1 MKKYVM
7 LAGPLLIMN
16 ASVLAADPDAVKGAV
31 EAGLV
36 FTSGNTDTRTIN
48 VKGNIEHKKGNSRNT
63 AKAEALYVDGTQGRL
78 SEKYLGE
85 GKTAYQFT
93 ETSYGFVNGAL
104 ERDLFSGFDYQSTIS
119 AGYGYR
125 FIDNEKMTLDV
136 EAGPGYRRNK
146 LDTEEAKSEVIGRAS
161 GLFAYRMS
169 KTSTFTQEVVSEFGS
184 DAVISKGITAVTAQ
198 IVGNMAMKA
207 SFTVKH
213 NSNVPDDKDE
223 MDTETALTLVYSF

>member
-1 MKKYVM
+1 MKKY
-7 LAGPLLIMN
+7 A
-16 ASVLAADPDAVKGAV
+16 VLAASLLIVSAPVLASDPDGVKRAL

-36 FTSGNTDTRTIN
+36 FTSGNTETRTVN
-48 VKGNIEHKKGNSRNT
+48 VKGNVEQKKGNSRNT
-63 AKAEALYVDGTQGRL
+63 AKIEALYVDGTQGRL

-93 ETSYGFVNGAL
+93 KTSYGFVNGTL
-104 ERDLFSGFDYQSTIS
+104 ERDLFSGFDYQSTVS
-119 AGYGYR
+119 TGYGYR

-136 EAGPGYRRNK
+136 ETGPGYRRNK
-146 LDTEEAKSEVIGRAS
+146 LDNEEASGELIGRAS
-161 GLFAYRMS
+161 GLFAYRLS

-184 DAVISKGITAVTAQ
+184 DAVISKGISAVTAQ

-213 NSNVPDDKDE
+213 NSNVPADKDE
-223 MDTETALTLVYSF
+223 TDTETALTLVYSF

>member
-1 MKKYVM
+1 MKKYAV
-7 LAGPLLIMN
+7 LTAPLLLVS
-16 ASVLAADPDAVKGAV
+16 ASVLAADPDGVKGAV

-36 FTSGNTDTRTIN
+36 FTSGNTETRTIN
-48 VKGNIEHKKGNSRNT
+48 VKGNLEHVKGSSRNT

-93 ETSYGFVNGAL
+93 ETSYGFVNGTL

-119 AGYGYR
+119 TGYGYR
-125 FIDNEKMTLDV
+125 FIDSKKFTLDI
-136 EAGPGYRRNK
+136 EGGPGYRQNK
-146 LDTEEAKSEVIGRAS
+146 LDNEDAEGEVIGRAS

-169 KTSTFTQEVVSEFGS
+169 ETSTFTQEVVSEFGS
-184 DAVISKGITAVTAQ
+184 DAVISKGISAVTAQ

-213 NSNVPDDKDE
+213 NSNVPADKDE
-223 MDTETALTLVYSF
+223 TDTETALTLVYSF